1 MLKIMK
7 KLIIKILLFTFI
19 VALLIISKFY
29 KIILHFFAKHKA
41 NIKKFYKLIVKTA
54 VILKGFYTQVNLEKE
69 LEKCL
74 INLK

>member
-1 MLKIMK
+1 MLKIIK
-7 KLIIKILLFTFI
+7 KLIIKILLVTFI

-29 KIILHFFAKHKA
+29 KIIIHFFAKHKA
-41 NIKKFYKLIVKTA
+41 SIKKFYELIIRTT